1 MDNFICIDIG
11 GTTFSF
17 IIFINKNIYFRSELY
32 NIKNFSDYKSFIIFL
47 TNSIKRE
54 INENKISQI
63 SVACPG
69 PLNSKTG
76 QILNTP
82 NLTFLQNVNLKNE
95 IRKYINCKN
104 IIIENDANVFT
115 LGCLYDIKNNKNY
128 NISDKDVLLGITLG
142 TGIGFGIIINN
153 RLFRGS
159 YGMAG
164 EYELSPLLNELTW
177 SDLIGYKFFIN
188 KTKKIFNRI
197 LSPKELFYLAE
208 KNNLDALSIWREYG
222 KSIGLCLSHII
233 GILNPN
239 HITIG
244 GGISR
249 ANKYFHKEIIN
260 SIKKYCIIYNSD
272 NLKFHYDTD
281 NLNIYY
287 GGLRLNHNNI

>member
-1 MDNFICIDIG
+1 M
-11 GTTFSF
+11 
-17 IIFINKNIYFRSELY
+17 
-32 NIKNFSDYKSFIIFL
+32 
-47 TNSIKRE
+47 
-54 INENKISQI
+54 
-63 SVACPG
+63 
-69 PLNSKTG
+69 
-76 QILNTP
+76 P
-82 NLTFLQNVNLKNE
+82 NLCSSSTTKSPVFEKLIPDVNRACVP
-95 IRKYINCKN
+95 I
-104 IIIENDANVFT
+104 
-115 LGCLYDIKNNKNY
+115 
-128 NISDKDVLLGITLG
+128 NIST
-142 TGIGFGIIINN
+142 
-153 RLFRGS
+153 
-159 YGMAG
+159 
-164 EYELSPLLNELTW
+164 SPLLNELTW